1 MESKYCGGNLSNLN
15 IMLMSFNNY
24 ATKSEPEAYLISQM
38 KIISLRLCLILEK
51 YNEKKKNIRKMIFS
65 YLIVL

>member
-38 KIISLRLCLILEK
+38 KIISLFDC
-51 YNEKKKNIRKMIFS
+51 RK
-65 YLIVL
+65 V